1 MEEKTLVIM
10 AAGMG
15 SRFGGLKQIEPVDK
29 YGHML
34 LDFSVYDA
42 ILSGFR
48 RVVFIINEEIE
59 VDFKRIISTRL
70 LKWRIKVDYAY
81 QELCVP
87 MGYSIPVGRKKPWG
101 TAHAI
106 SCLSGIV
113 NSPFAV
119 INADDFYG
127 RDAFVRIFNFL
138 GQNNGECCMVG
149 YKLRDTLSSSGA
161 VSRGVCQVEQGRL
174 CSIEEHTGIIAAAE
188 GIISNEP
195 DLLSPDTTVSMNFWG
210 LTPDVIEECRSQFS
224 RFLDKNLDTNPLGC
238 EFYLPF
244 VIFNMISESKAR
256 VQVLYSSA
264 KWYGVTYKKD
274 KSEVALALESMIES
288 GIYPA
293 DL

>member
-1 MEEKTLVIM
+1 
-10 AAGMG
+10 
-15 SRFGGLKQIEPVDK
+15 
-29 YGHML
+29 
-34 LDFSVYDA
+34 
-42 ILSGFR
+42 
-48 RVVFIINEEIE
+48 
-59 VDFKRIISTRL
+59 
-70 LKWRIKVDYAY
+70 
-81 QELCVP
+81 
-87 MGYSIPVGRKKPWG
+87 
-101 TAHAI
+101 
-106 SCLSGIV
+106 
-113 NSPFAV
+113 
-119 INADDFYG
+119 
-127 RDAFVRIFNFL
+127 
-138 GQNNGECCMVG
+138 MVG
-149 YKLRDTLSSSGA
+149 YKLRDTLSLSGA

-224 RFLDKNLDTNPLGC
+224 SFLDKNLDTNPLGC
-238 EFYLPF
+238 EFYLPS